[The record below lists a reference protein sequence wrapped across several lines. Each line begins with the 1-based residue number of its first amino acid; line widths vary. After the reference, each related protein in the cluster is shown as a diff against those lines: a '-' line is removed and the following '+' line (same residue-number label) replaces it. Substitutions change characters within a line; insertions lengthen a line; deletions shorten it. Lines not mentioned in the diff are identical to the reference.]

1 MKKFIV
7 AAFSVSIFL
16 FGCVKDEYRMYN
28 NSYYIH
34 APLLDNNQTFLN
46 PSYYN
51 NSVSISKTNKLRWK
65 FEQQLDN
72 LFVLKSADSSLKALT
87 DSSGYAIL
95 QLITSPVSQSQKFRL
110 IPTFKNKNLVSLQ
123 SVASGKYVTLEYC
136 YFGSD
141 SVRYSFQMEDQ
152 KACHAY
158 LLDTL
163 QTADTTYCVQQ
174 FELK

>member
-16 FGCVKDEYRMYN
+16 FSCVKDEYKMYN
-28 NSYYIH
+28 NNYYIY
-34 APLLDNNQTFLN
+34 APLLDNNQTYLN
-46 PSYYN
+46 PSYYS
-51 NSVSISKTNKLRWK
+51 NSVSISKTSKLKWK

-72 LFVLKSADSSLKALT
+72 TFVLRSADSSLKALT
-87 DSSGYAIL
+87 DSNGYAIL
-95 QLITSPVSQSQKFRL
+95 QLITSPVSQSQMFRL
-110 IPTFKNKNLVSLQ
+110 VPTIKNKNLVSLQ

-136 YFGSD
+136 YYKND
-141 SVRYSFQMEDQ
+141 SISYNFQMEGL
-152 KACHAY
+152 KMCHAY

-163 QTADTTYCVQQ
+163 QIADTCYCVQQ